1 MLSKVVEVLMSEPER
16 IPYFTQTLENIVI
29 ADV

>member
-1 MLSKVVEVLMSEPER
+1 MLSKVVEVLISEPER

>member
-16 IPYFTQTLENIVI
+16 VPYFTQTLENIVI